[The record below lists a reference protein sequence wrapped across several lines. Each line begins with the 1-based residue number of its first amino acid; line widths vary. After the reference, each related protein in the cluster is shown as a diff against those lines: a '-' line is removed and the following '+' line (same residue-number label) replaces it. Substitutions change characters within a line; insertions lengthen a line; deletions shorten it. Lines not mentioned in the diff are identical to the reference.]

1 MVKRNFLLGRD
12 HLISI
17 CCDIFWKPISSIMG
31 NGCRSRAIISVIYEQ
46 CKQMVFWIFGF
57 FPKTSCKLSCYI
69 LLRENPLIPGKGMGW
84 LRIWLCTWK
93 PGHAANLQKA
103 KKLFFF
109 FISPTASSNH
119 NHRPHC
125 KPRKEKARYLVWKVK
140 MSHFAMV
147 IRLSIFSP
155 QDLCDSQ
162 GTLLAWQELITALI
176 KVTFQT
182 KAKRQTSVLYEAPE
196 KLGGFTWSLNRIL
209 KNTVHF
215 KRSML
220 GSFKWEARWAGP

>member
-12 HLISI
+12 CLISI

-57 FPKTSCKLSCYI
+57 FPKTSCKLSCCI
-69 LLRENPLIPGKGMGW
+69 LLHEKPLIPGKGMGW

-109 FISPTASSNH
+109 F
-119 NHRPHC
+119 
-125 KPRKEKARYLVWKVK
+125 KFL
-140 MSHFAMV
+140 
-147 IRLSIFSP
+147 L
-155 QDLCDSQ
+155 
-162 GTLLAWQELITALI
+162 LLAAVITTDHAVSQERESQIPGLEGED
-176 KVTFQT
+176 V
-182 KAKRQTSVLYEAPE
+182 
-196 KLGGFTWSLNRIL
+196 SLCY
-209 KNTVHF
+209 
-215 KRSML
+215 
-220 GSFKWEARWAGP
+220 GY

>member
-1 MVKRNFLLGRD
+1 MVKRNFLLGTD

-31 NGCRSRAIISVIYEQ
+31 NGCRSRAIISLIYEQ
-46 CKQMVFWIFGF
+46 CKQMVFCISGL
-57 FPKTSCKLSCYI
+57 FPKTSCKLSCCI
-69 LLRENPLIPGKGMGW
+69 LLSEKLLLPGKGLGW

-93 PGHAANLQKA
+93 QKQKMVFKKANE
-103 KKLFFF
+103 LFFF
-109 FISPTASSNH
+109 FFPTASSNH
-119 NHRPHC
+119 NYRPSC
-125 KPRKEKARYLVWKVK
+125 VSLKKKRERAKYLVWKVK

-162 GTLLAWQELITALI
+162 GTLLVWQELITALT

-182 KAKRQTSVLYEAPE
+182 KAKRQTSLHVKYL
-196 KLGGFTWSLNRIL
+196 WR
-209 KNTVHF
+209 
-215 KRSML
+215 
-220 GSFKWEARWAGP
+220 